1 MNDINLINLFP
12 NLIATKK
19 INLTNLKIV
28 GKKYKKTFES
38 DIKTTLNGN
47 TLLDKK
53 SINYLNLQITKILS
67 YLLKPYC
74 KNFTFNVNII

>member
-28 GKKYKKTFES
+28 GKKYKKMLWQT
-38 DIKTTLNGN
+38 
-47 TLLDKK
+47 
-53 SINYLNLQITKILS
+53 
-67 YLLKPYC
+67 
-74 KNFTFNVNII
+74 